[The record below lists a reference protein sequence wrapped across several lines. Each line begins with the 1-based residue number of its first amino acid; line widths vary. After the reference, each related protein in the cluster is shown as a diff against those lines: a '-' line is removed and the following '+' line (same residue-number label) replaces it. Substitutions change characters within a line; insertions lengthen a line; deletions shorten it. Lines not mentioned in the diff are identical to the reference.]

1 MENGRQKET
10 SGADIHELPASPEQG
25 DGNAHERAWRY
36 KNLFQ
41 FTDIALTPESVR
53 CSLTVAAL
61 RPLPLKFR

>member
-1 MENGRQKET
+1 MNFRPLLNKAT
-10 SGADIHELPASPEQG
+10 DKRM
-25 DGNAHERAWRY
+25 NAHGFY

-53 CSLTVAAL
+53 CSFTVAAL